1 MSQSV
6 LRVDH
11 DDDYFARGPVT
22 EPIRGTLV
30 LSRPLGNSTWLAR
43 LDDTAVTARLVTGPV
58 AAPSLEPPT
67 DPQPRLPDPRNVV
80 AFFGTQ
86 LLDGAA
92 WSVSEFV
99 AGVSLDRLLGI
110 AILTPAQA
118 VHIASS
124 IFTGLADL
132 HAAGLVHGSLTS
144 RKVMIGTD
152 GTVRLSGW
160 AAFGASTSAKKARVA
175 DLDAG
180 CAVVTELVRNAD
192 RPVGRHHP
200 GGSRLLVQLERL
212 ASGGTPADAHS
223 TATALADGLAAA
235 DGVTAGS
242 ALLCAELGALSNASI
257 KHVPGAERE
266 PRPPQPTRRRPR
278 PTAAADQPR
287 SPDGRNPL
295 SGADWG
301 RSRRGR
307 LVWGA
312 AVVVLV
318 VAGLAFTV
326 GRGPITSLLDR
337 VLHRTP
343 ASTAAQN
350 PGSHNTTDVR
360 LHPVPAFGPPSA
372 GVVRQVTLHPTAPC
386 RPGHA
391 CPVRIHVR
399 VAPSNQPHRVSWRI
413 VTVNR
418 CTRKPH
424 VPADGTLRA
433 RGTFVLPA
441 GTRSASAERRIALP
455 KLPALGV
462 VAVTHKPARAA
473 SEPVRVPPRQ
483 ASC

>member
-11 DDDYFARGPVT
+11 DDDFFARGPVT
-22 EPIRGTLV
+22 EPIHGTLV

-58 AAPSLEPPT
+58 AVPSLEPPA

-99 AGVSLDRLLGI
+99 PGVSLDRLLGI

-152 GTVRLSGW
+152 GSVRLSGW
-160 AAFGASTSAKKARVA
+160 ASFGPSTSAATARVA
-175 DLDAG
+175 DLDAA
-180 CAVVTELVRNAD
+180 CAVVNELVRNAD

-212 ASGGTPADAHS
+212 ASGGTPDDAHS
-223 TATALADGLAAA
+223 TATALSDGLAAA
-235 DGVTAGS
+235 EGVSAGS
-242 ALLCAELGALSNASI
+242 ALLCAQLGALSTASI
-257 KHVPGAERE
+257 KHMPGIERE
-266 PRPPQPTRRRPR
+266 TRGPQPTRRRPR
-278 PTAAADQPR
+278 PSAAADEPR
-287 SPDGRNPL
+287 SPDGRTPL

-307 LVWGA
+307 LVWGT

-326 GRGPITSLLDR
+326 GRGPINSLLDR

-343 ASTAAQN
+343 ASTASQAS
-350 PGSHNTTDVR
+350 GSHNGTAGARV
-360 LHPVPAFGPPSA
+360 HPMPTFGPPAA
-372 GVVRQVTLHPTAPC
+372 GVVRHVTLRHTAPC
-386 RPGHA
+386 RPGSV
-391 CPVRIHVR
+391 CPMRVHVR
-399 VAPSNQPHRVSWRI
+399 VAPSNRPHRVAWRI

-418 CTRKPH
+418 CTGRH
-424 VPADGTLRA
+424 DIGAHGSFVIAAGARA
-433 RGTFVLPA
+433 G
-441 GTRSASAERRIALP
+441 SAERKLALP
-455 KLPALGV
+455 TAPGLGAAAVTYKPAHAASDPLFLPARR
-462 VAVTHKPARAA
+462 P
-473 SEPVRVPPRQ
+473 
-483 ASC
+483 SC